1 MWRRRPG
8 SDRASASDVVVVGEK
23 LVSRAGCGMPE
34 RWRKVLAQ
42 AVSLGHAFSFT
53 HFLLLG

>member
-34 RWRKVLAQ
+34 RWKKVLAR
-42 AVSLGHAFSFT
+42 LCP
-53 HFLLLG
+53 